1 MSNNN
6 LQRKEDAV
14 TASIIIAGDLSKLS
28 EGDKV
33 LYYRGYCERLGLD
46 SYTKP
51 FEILNLKGK
60 EVLYLTRSGAQQLN
74 KMHSVSHQIISRE
87 LMAGPEIY
95 QVIARA
101 TLPDGR
107 FTESMSAVSIANL
120 KGENYCNALMKAE
133 TKAKRRST
141 LDLLGLG
148 ILSEEEAVTLPGEV
162 VKLNI
167 EPPVMDAEIVGDEQ
181 DGLLNVAGAVLLQNY
196 EPDEIVEVLQYC
208 ETVAQLN
215 ALYQNNKAT
224 VEAYGLRPMFSNR
237 KSLIQSQA

>member
-1 MSNNN
+1 MSN
-6 LQRKEDAV
+6 KEHQQKEAAV
-14 TASIIIAGDLSKLS
+14 TASIIIDGDLSRLHPS
-28 EGDKV
+28 DKV

-46 SYTKP
+46 PFTKP
-51 FEILNLKGK
+51 FDLLRLQGR

-74 KMHSVSHQIISRE
+74 KMHAVSHQIISRE
-87 LMAGPEIY
+87 LMAEPGIF

-120 KGENYCNALMKAE
+120 KGEQYCNALMKAE

-148 ILSEEEAVTLPGEV
+148 ILSEEEAVTLPGERV
-162 VKLNI
+162 DIAPTSDTVEVYAEDDAPKLDI
-167 EPPVMDAEIVGDEQ
+167 AKA
-181 DGLLNVAGAVLLQNY
+181 VAMQY
-196 EPDEIVEVLQYC
+196 DHPDDVVEVLKYV

-215 ALYQNNKAT
+215 ALYQHNKGK
-224 VEAYGLRPMFSNR
+224 VEACGLRPMFSDR
-237 KSLIQSQA
+237 KKFIQSQS

>member
-1 MSNNN
+1 MSNKE
-6 LQRKEDAV
+6 LQQKEAAV
-14 TASIIIAGDLSKLS
+14 TASIIIDGDLSRLHPS
-28 EGDKV
+28 DKV

-46 SYTKP
+46 PFTKP
-51 FEILNLKGK
+51 FDLLRLQGR

-74 KMHSVSHQIISRE
+74 KMHGVSHQIISRE
-87 LMAGPEIY
+87 LMQEPGIF

-120 KGENYCNALMKAE
+120 KGEQYCNALMKAE

-148 ILSEEEAVTLPGEV
+148 ILSEEEAVTLPGERV
-162 VKLNI
+162 DIAPPPDAVELYAEEEELNI
-167 EPPVMDAEIVGDEQ
+167 DIAKA
-181 DGLLNVAGAVLLQNY
+181 VAIQY
-196 EPDEIVEVLQYC
+196 DEPDAIVEVLKYV

-215 ALYQNNKAT
+215 ALYQHNKGT
-224 VEAYGLRPMFSNR
+224 VEACGLRPMFSDR
-237 KSLIQSQA
+237 KKFIQSQS

>member
-1 MSNNN
+1 MSNKE
-6 LQRKEDAV
+6 LQQKEAAV
-14 TASIIIAGDLSKLS
+14 IASIIIDGDLSRLHPS
-28 EGDKV
+28 DKV

-46 SYTKP
+46 PFTKP
-51 FEILNLKGK
+51 FDLLRLQGR

-74 KMHSVSHQIISRE
+74 KMHGVSHQIISRE
-87 LMAGPEIY
+87 LMAEPGIF

-120 KGENYCNALMKAE
+120 KGEQYCNALMKAE

-148 ILSEEEAVTLPGEV
+148 ILSEEEAVSLPGERLDIAPTSDAQGMYWEDDGP
-162 VKLNI
+162 KLDI
-167 EPPVMDAEIVGDEQ
+167 AK
-181 DGLLNVAGAVLLQNY
+181 AVIFQY
-196 EPDEIVEVLQYC
+196 DEPDAIVEVLKYV

-215 ALYQNNKAT
+215 ALYQHNKGT
-224 VEAYGLRPMFSNR
+224 VEACGLRPMFSDR
-237 KSLIQSQA
+237 KKFIQSQS

>member
-1 MSNNN
+1 MSNKE
-6 LQRKEDAV
+6 LQQKEAAV
-14 TASIIIAGDLSKLS
+14 TASIIIDGDLSRLHS
-28 EGDKV
+28 SDKV

-46 SYTKP
+46 PFTKP
-51 FEILNLKGK
+51 FDLLRLQGR

-74 KMHSVSHQIISRE
+74 KMHGVSHQIISRE
-87 LMAGPEIY
+87 LMQEPGIF

-120 KGENYCNALMKAE
+120 KGEQYCNALMKAE

-148 ILSEEEAVTLPGEV
+148 ILSEEEAVTLPGERVDIAPPPDAVEVYAEEEKFNIDINKAV
-162 VKLNI
+162 VI
-167 EPPVMDAEIVGDEQ
+167 QYD
-181 DGLLNVAGAVLLQNY
+181 
-196 EPDEIVEVLQYC
+196 EPDAIVEVLKYV

-215 ALYQNNKAT
+215 ALYQHNKGT
-224 VEAYGLRPMFSNR
+224 VEACGLRPMFSDR
-237 KSLIQSQA
+237 KKFIQSQS

>member
-1 MSNNN
+1 MSNKE
-6 LQRKEDAV
+6 LQQKEAAV
-14 TASIIIAGDLSKLS
+14 TASIIIDGDLSRLHPS
-28 EGDKV
+28 DKV

-46 SYTKP
+46 PFTKP
-51 FEILNLKGK
+51 FDLLRLQGR

-74 KMHSVSHQIISRE
+74 KMHGVSHQIISRE
-87 LMAGPEIY
+87 LMAEPGIF

-120 KGENYCNALMKAE
+120 KGEQYCNALMKAE

-148 ILSEEEAVTLPGEV
+148 ILSEEEAVSLPGERV
-162 VKLNI
+162 DIAPPPDAVEVYSEDEELNI
-167 EPPVMDAEIVGDEQ
+167 DIAK
-181 DGLLNVAGAVLLQNY
+181 AVIFQY
-196 EPDEIVEVLQYC
+196 DEPDAIVEVLKYV

-215 ALYQNNKAT
+215 ALYQHNKAT
-224 VEAYGLRPMFSNR
+224 VEACGLRPMFSDR
-237 KSLIQSQA
+237 KKFIQSQS

>member
-1 MSNNN
+1 MSNKE
-6 LQRKEDAV
+6 LQQKEAAV
-14 TASIIIAGDLSKLS
+14 TASIIIDGDLSRLHPS
-28 EGDKV
+28 DKV

-46 SYTKP
+46 PFTKP
-51 FEILNLKGK
+51 FDLLRLNGR

-74 KMHSVSHQIISRE
+74 KMHGVSHQIISRE
-87 LMAGPEIY
+87 LMQEPGIF

-120 KGENYCNALMKAE
+120 KGEAYCNALMKAE

-148 ILSEEEAVTLPGEV
+148 ILSEEEAVTLPGERV
-162 VKLNI
+162 DI
-167 EPPVMDAEIVGDEQ
+167 APPSAPDPVEVYAEEEQ
-181 DGLLNVAGAVLLQNY
+181 PFDVSKAVTLQY
-196 EPDEIVEVLQYC
+196 DSPDDIVEVLKYV

-215 ALYQNNKAT
+215 ALYQHNKAV
-224 VEAYGLRPMFSNR
+224 VESSGIRPMFSDR
-237 KSLIQSQA
+237 KKFIQSQS

>member
-1 MSNNN
+1 MSNKE
-6 LQRKEDAV
+6 LQQKEAAV
-14 TASIIIAGDLSKLS
+14 TASIIIDGDLSRLHPS
-28 EGDKV
+28 DKV

-46 SYTKP
+46 PFTKP
-51 FEILNLKGK
+51 FDLLRLQGR

-74 KMHSVSHQIISRE
+74 KMHGVSHQIISRE
-87 LMAGPEIY
+87 LMQEPGIF

-120 KGENYCNALMKAE
+120 KGEQYCNALMKAE

-148 ILSEEEAVTLPGEV
+148 ILSEEEAVTLPGERLDIVPTSDAVEVYAEDEKFNIDINKAV
-162 VKLNI
+162 VI
-167 EPPVMDAEIVGDEQ
+167 QYD
-181 DGLLNVAGAVLLQNY
+181 
-196 EPDEIVEVLQYC
+196 EPDAIVEVLKYV

-215 ALYQNNKAT
+215 ALYQHNKGT
-224 VEAYGLRPMFSNR
+224 VEACGLRPMFSDR
-237 KSLIQSQA
+237 KKFIQSQA

>member
-1 MSNNN
+1 MSKNN
-6 LQRKEDAV
+6 LQRQEDALA
-14 TASIIIAGDLSKLS
+14 ASIIIHGDLSQLS
-28 EGDKV
+28 HGEKV

-46 SYTKP
+46 HYTKP
-51 FEILNLKGK
+51 FEILKLSGK
-60 EVLYLTRSGAQQLN
+60 ETLYLTRAGAQQLN
-74 KMHSVSHQIISRE
+74 KLHEVSHQIMSRE
-87 LMAGPEIY
+87 LMPDPGIF

-120 KGENYCNALMKAE
+120 KGEAYCNALMKAE

-167 EPPVMDAEIVGDEQ
+167 EAPAVDAEVVNDEP
-181 DGLLNVAGAVLLQNY
+181 DGLLNIAGAVLIQNY
-196 EPDEIVEVLQYC
+196 EPDEIVEVLNYC

-224 VEAYGLRPMFSNR
+224 VEAFGLRPMFSDR
-237 KSLIQSQA
+237 KSFIQSQS

>member
-1 MSNNN
+1 MSNKE
-6 LQRKEDAV
+6 LQQKEAAV
-14 TASIIIAGDLSKLS
+14 TASIIIDGDLSRLHPS
-28 EGDKV
+28 DKV

-46 SYTKP
+46 PFTKP
-51 FEILNLKGK
+51 FDLLRLQGR

-74 KMHSVSHQIISRE
+74 KMHGVSHQIISRE
-87 LMAGPEIY
+87 LMQEPGIF

-120 KGENYCNALMKAE
+120 KGEQYCNALMKAE

-148 ILSEEEAVTLPGEV
+148 ILSEEEAVSLPGERV
-162 VKLNI
+162 DIAPPPDAVEVYSEDEELNI
-167 EPPVMDAEIVGDEQ
+167 DISKA
-181 DGLLNVAGAVLLQNY
+181 VAIQY
-196 EPDEIVEVLQYC
+196 DEPDAIVEVLKYV

-215 ALYQNNKAT
+215 ALYQHNKGT
-224 VEAYGLRPMFSNR
+224 VEACGLRPMFSDR
-237 KSLIQSQA
+237 KKFIQSQS

>member
-1 MSNNN
+1 MSNKE
-6 LQRKEDAV
+6 LQQKEAAV
-14 TASIIIAGDLSKLS
+14 TASIIIDGDLSRLHPS
-28 EGDKV
+28 DKV

-46 SYTKP
+46 PFTKP
-51 FEILNLKGK
+51 FDLLRLQGR

-74 KMHSVSHQIISRE
+74 KMHGVSHQIISRE
-87 LMAGPEIY
+87 LMAEPGIF

-120 KGENYCNALMKAE
+120 KGEQYCNALMKAE

-148 ILSEEEAVTLPGEV
+148 ILSEEEAVTLPGERV
-162 VKLNI
+162 DIAPPPDAVEVYSEDEELNI
-167 EPPVMDAEIVGDEQ
+167 DIAK
-181 DGLLNVAGAVLLQNY
+181 AVVIQY
-196 EPDEIVEVLQYC
+196 DEPDAIVEVLKYV

-215 ALYQNNKAT
+215 ALYQHNKGT
-224 VEAYGLRPMFSNR
+224 VEACGLRPMFSDR
-237 KSLIQSQA
+237 KKFIQSQS

>member
-1 MSNNN
+1 MSNKE
-6 LQRKEDAV
+6 LQQKEAAV
-14 TASIIIAGDLSKLS
+14 IASIIIDGDLSRLHPS
-28 EGDKV
+28 DKV

-46 SYTKP
+46 PFTKP
-51 FEILNLKGK
+51 FDLLRLQGR

-74 KMHSVSHQIISRE
+74 KMHGVSHQIISRE
-87 LMAGPEIY
+87 LMAEPGIF

-120 KGENYCNALMKAE
+120 KGEQYCNALMKAE

-148 ILSEEEAVTLPGEV
+148 ILSEEEAVSLPGERLDIAPTSDAQGMYWEDDGP
-162 VKLNI
+162 KLDI
-167 EPPVMDAEIVGDEQ
+167 AKA
-181 DGLLNVAGAVLLQNY
+181 VAMQY
-196 EPDEIVEVLQYC
+196 DHPDDVVEVLKYV

-215 ALYQNNKAT
+215 ALYQHNKGT
-224 VEAYGLRPMFSNR
+224 VEACGLRPMFSDR
-237 KSLIQSQA
+237 KKFIQSQS

>member
-1 MSNNN
+1 MSNKE
-6 LQRKEDAV
+6 LQQKEAAV
-14 TASIIIAGDLSKLS
+14 TASIIIDGDLSRLHPS
-28 EGDKV
+28 DKV

-46 SYTKP
+46 PFTKP
-51 FEILNLKGK
+51 FDLLRLQGR

-74 KMHSVSHQIISRE
+74 KMHGVSHQIISRE
-87 LMAGPEIY
+87 LMQEPGIF

-120 KGENYCNALMKAE
+120 KGEQYCNALMKAE

-148 ILSEEEAVTLPGEV
+148 ILSEEEAVTLPGERLDIAPTAEAQGMYWEDDGP
-162 VKLNI
+162 KLDI
-167 EPPVMDAEIVGDEQ
+167 ARA
-181 DGLLNVAGAVLLQNY
+181 VAMQY
-196 EPDEIVEVLQYC
+196 DHPDDVVEVLKYV

-215 ALYQNNKAT
+215 ALYQHNKGT
-224 VEAYGLRPMFSNR
+224 VEACGLRPMLSDR
-237 KSLIQSQA
+237 KKFIQSQS

>member
-1 MSNNN
+1 MSNKE
-6 LQRKEDAV
+6 LQQKEAAV
-14 TASIIIAGDLSKLS
+14 TASIIIDGDLSRLHPS
-28 EGDKV
+28 DKV

-46 SYTKP
+46 PFTKP
-51 FEILNLKGK
+51 FDLLRLQGR

-74 KMHSVSHQIISRE
+74 KMHGVSHQIISRE
-87 LMAGPEIY
+87 LMAEPGIF

-120 KGENYCNALMKAE
+120 QGEQYCNALMKAE

-148 ILSEEEAVTLPGEV
+148 ILSEEEAVTLPGERV
-162 VKLNI
+162 DIAPPPDAVEVYSEDEELNI
-167 EPPVMDAEIVGDEQ
+167 DIAK
-181 DGLLNVAGAVLLQNY
+181 AVVIQY
-196 EPDEIVEVLQYC
+196 DEPDAIVEVLKYV

-215 ALYQNNKAT
+215 ALYQHNKGT
-224 VEAYGLRPMFSNR
+224 VEACGLRPMFSDR
-237 KSLIQSQA
+237 KKFIQSQS

>member
-1 MSNNN
+1 MSNKE
-6 LQRKEDAV
+6 LQQKEAAV
-14 TASIIIAGDLSKLS
+14 TASIIIDGDLSRLHPS
-28 EGDKV
+28 DKV

-46 SYTKP
+46 PFTKP
-51 FEILNLKGK
+51 FDLLRLQGR

-74 KMHSVSHQIISRE
+74 KMHGVSHQIISRE
-87 LMAGPEIY
+87 LMQEPGIF

-120 KGENYCNALMKAE
+120 KGEQYCNALMKAE

-148 ILSEEEAVTLPGEV
+148 ILSEEEAVTLPGERV
-162 VKLNI
+162 DIAPPPDAVEVYSEDEELNI
-167 EPPVMDAEIVGDEQ
+167 DIAK
-181 DGLLNVAGAVLLQNY
+181 AVVIQY
-196 EPDEIVEVLQYC
+196 DEPDAIVEVLKYV

-215 ALYQNNKAT
+215 ALYQHNKGT
-224 VEAYGLRPMFSNR
+224 VEACGLRPMFSDR
-237 KSLIQSQA
+237 KKFIQSQS